1 MSNNIDLTLQEKR
14 HTPFHDGRIERAK
27 AQAYDAPVTA
37 YLSDVFITSSVAVGI
52 VFGHKKQDDS
62 GRFGDGHRIRTSS
75 IQSVEKQGRFWV
87 LTTANSAYVV
97 TSFKR
102 KIGRAS
108 FHTFLSIVDGNYHH
122 APHGVQ

>member
-1 MSNNIDLTLQEKR
+1 MSNSIDHTLQEKR
-14 HTPFHDGRIERAK
+14 HTPFHERRIERAK
-27 AQAYDAPVTA
+27 AQVYDAPVTA
-37 YLSDVFITSSVAVGI
+37 YLSDVFITSSAAVGI

-87 LTTANSAYVV
+87 LETINSTYVI

-102 KIGRAS
+102 EVGRAS
-108 FHTFLSIVDGNYHH
+108 FHAFLSIVDGNYHH
-122 APHGVQ
+122 APVRIH